1 MSAPTFVVIGAN
13 LAGGAA
19 VRTLREE
26 GFDGRIVL
34 LGEEPEPPYE
44 RPPLSKAYLRGEERE
59 PTSLLPGGWYEEH
72 DVDLRLGVRAAA
84 IDAGAREVE
93 LDDGDRVGFDA
104 LLLATGGRPR
114 ELRGVVPGER
124 ISTLRRIGDADRIR
138 GYLGEGKRI
147 AIVGAGFIGTE
158 VAASA
163 RMLGTDVVLIDPGEV
178 PLQRVLGPEMGG
190 LLGEIHRERGVDL
203 RLKTSVAGIAETG
216 AGVRVDVEGGE
227 PVEADAVVIG
237 IGMVPNVELAERA
250 GIKVDGGIVV
260 DAAGRA
266 GIEGVFAAGD
276 VARHDHPRFGP
287 IRVEH
292 YDNALKM
299 GAAVARTMLGS
310 DEPYDDPHWFWS
322 DQYDVE
328 LQMAGVAMRWD
339 ELIVRGSVADRDF
352 TAFYVDDGVLLSA
365 LSIGRPNDVRRSMKL
380 IGSRLDREALRDDEV
395 DLRTLA

>member
-114 ELRGVVPGER
+114 ELRGVAPGER

-227 PVEADAVVIG
+227 PIEADAVVIG

>member
-227 PVEADAVVIG
+227 PIEADAVVIG